1 MFKGLGGYVYYA
13 GTGWQGT
20 TTTTTATSCL
30 VLIREARPF
39 CRNVEDVWVSGLHE
53 LTMHASAVCSEI
65 SVWGFLQKLGKDLF
79 FSTPKFHERSGART
93 QGFS

>member
-13 GTGWQGT
+13 GTGWQGA
-20 TTTTTATSCL
+20 TTTATSCL